1 MCAKFVIKGPSSL
14 EGTVKIGGSK
24 NAVLGIL
31 PATLLATEPVTL
43 HNVPAIRDVKF
54 MLEILEEFGMIIE
67 GTSGTVRLD
76 PRKLRS
82 VKIRYE
88 LARRL
93 RASITILGPALAR
106 FGEVDMPHPGGDMI
120 GKRPVDTHLNGLQNL
135 GAKFTRHDDR
145 YELRAKR
152 LQGAKIFLEQASVTG
167 TETIMAAAA
176 LARGTTSI
184 RNAASELH
192 VSDLASFLNTLGA
205 QISGIG
211 TNVLQIEGVPE
222 LKGGEHTI
230 RADETEA
237 GTFMIAAALTGG
249 KMVLT
254 DVDPENFGMILVKLR
269 EAGVNFTTTED
280 TITIEGP
287 HHLQATDVHTNIW
300 PAFPSDLQP
309 PFTVLMSQ
317 APGMSLIHDWMYE
330 GRFFYTDKLLGMGAN
345 ITMADPHRI
354 IVFGPTP
361 LHGKVLESPDTRAG
375 ITMLVAA
382 LIAEGETTIDHVE
395 WIDRGYENIE
405 HRLRQVGADIIR
417 LEERDVPA

>member
-1 MCAKFVIKGPSSL
+1 M
-14 EGTVKIGGSK
+14 KIGGSK

-54 MLEILEEFGMIIE
+54 MLEILEEFGMAVE

-76 PRKLRS
+76 PRNLKS
-82 VKIRYE
+82 VNVSAE
-88 LARRL
+88 AARRL
-93 RASITILGPALAR
+93 RASITVLGPALAR

-120 GKRPVDTHLNGLQNL
+120 GKRPVDTHLNGLQSL
-135 GAKFTRHDDR
+135 GAKFTRHDGR
-145 YELRAKR
+145 YELRSNGLK
-152 LQGAKIFLEQASVTG
+152 GAKIFLEQASVTG
-167 TETIMAAAA
+167 TETILAAAV
-176 LARGTTSI
+176 LAEGTTTI

-192 VSDLASFLNTLGA
+192 VADLAAFLNTLGA
-205 QISGIG
+205 KITGIG
-211 TNVLQIEGVPE
+211 TNVLAIEGVTG

-237 GTFMIAAALTGG
+237 GTLMIAAALTGG
-249 KMVLT
+249 EMVLT
-254 DVDPENFGMILVKLR
+254 GVDPDNFGMILVKLK
-269 EAGVNFTTTED
+269 EAGVNFTTSTD
-280 TITIEGP
+280 TITVKGP
-287 HHLQATDVHTNIW
+287 HTLKGTDVHTNIW

-309 PFTVLMSQ
+309 PFTVLMTQ

-361 LHGKVLESPDTRAG
+361 LHGKLLESPDTRAG

-382 LIAEGETTIDHVE
+382 LIATGETTIDHVE

-405 HRLRQVGADIIR
+405 QRLQDLGANITRI
-417 LEERDVPA
+417 EEKDVPA